1 MDEKLIGNIRKV
13 LKNAYM
19 EAQPD
24 KPYTEDIE
32 FATIIGL
39 LVGVRILEELEDL
52 ELVESIKKL
61 KREIGIA

>member
-1 MDEKLIGNIRKV
+1 MDERLIGNIRKV

-52 ELVESIKKL
+52 ELVESIKRL

>member
-1 MDEKLIGNIRKV
+1 MDERLIGNIRKV

-52 ELVESIKKL
+52 ELSESIKRL
-61 KREIGIA
+61 KREMGIA

>member
-1 MDEKLIGNIRKV
+1 MDERLIGNIRKV

-52 ELVESIKKL
+52 ELSERIKRL

>member
-1 MDEKLIGNIRKV
+1 MDERLIGNIRKV

>member
-1 MDEKLIGNIRKV
+1 MDEKLISNIRIV

-52 ELVESIKKL
+52 ELSESIKRL
-61 KREIGIA
+61 KREMGIT

>member
-1 MDEKLIGNIRKV
+1 MDEKLISNIRKV

-19 EAQPD
+19 EARPD
-24 KPYTEDIE
+24 KPFTEDIE

-52 ELVESIKKL
+52 ELTESIKRL

>member
-1 MDEKLIGNIRKV
+1 MDEQLIANIRKV
-13 LKNAYM
+13 LKDAYM

-52 ELVESIKKL
+52 ELSESIKRL

>member
-1 MDEKLIGNIRKV
+1 MDEKLISNIRIV

-19 EAQPD
+19 ESQPD
-24 KPYTEDIE
+24 KPYTEEIE

>member
-1 MDEKLIGNIRKV
+1 MDEKLISNIRIV

-19 EAQPD
+19 EAHPY

-52 ELVESIKKL
+52 ELSESIKRL
-61 KREIGIA
+61 KREMGIT

>member
-1 MDEKLIGNIRKV
+1 MDEKLITNIRKV

-19 EAQPD
+19 EARPD

-52 ELVESIKKL
+52 ELSERIKRL

>member
-52 ELVESIKKL
+52 ELSERIKRL

>member
-1 MDEKLIGNIRKV
+1 
-13 LKNAYM
+13 M

-24 KPYTEDIE
+24 KPYTEEIE

-39 LVGVRILEELEDL
+39 LVGVRILEELEDM
-52 ELVESIKKL
+52 EVSESIKRL